1 MQVVMQVDGVKS
13 KTLRTVLIIVLISI
27 HSIGLFSFNQTC
39 EADGPPTLYVGEGEL
54 YTSIQDAIDNSS
66 AGYRI
71 VVYSGTYSGNLT
83 IAHKLDLFGEDKSN
97 TKIVGNGN
105 VDVIKIYAANVNIS
119 HFTIENSGSTNNNA
133 IIKAESGNSI
143 ITDNRISNGYHGIL
157 INNSNG
163 HLIYDNEI
171 TNNNGDG
178 VRLITSSLND
188 NISYNTIT
196 GNHNGIYLYI
206 SQSNNIYE
214 NKIQSNEGHGIFLN
228 KTCHDARIKRNN
240 VSNNN
245 QNGIYLNDY
254 SNSSIISNNEIYSNK
269 ESGIVLENC
278 SVTTISN
285 ANTVNGNTNYGIMIV
300 GSNNNVY
307 NNIISY
313 NKKDGVYLTAD
324 DNTTIFSNNAISHN
338 TLAGIRLY
346 NSTDG
351 RIYGNEIYNNGQY
364 GAYLDFFTKG
374 NRIWNNYFHD
384 NTQNAVDKSINLNT
398 WQFTQSG
405 PNIVGGPDI
414 SGNYWDDFDESI
426 EEAYD
431 NNNDGFADSAYA
443 IYGSNKDNGP
453 LLDVTPPSIDTPQ
466 VSPSSQSIGDYTNIS
481 VIVTDNT
488 EVRNVYLVVTDPNE
502 QTSNFSITQNK
513 TGNTYFCN
521 KQFLSVGNYSFRI
534 TAKDPRN
541 WANSSNVTF
550 YMHEGEPPIIVDNTL
565 TTGSPYSS
573 FTFNT
578 TVTSSETSVS
588 NVEVYVIWNH
598 TGEWKNQSLNDI
610 TGNYFERTVSLNKSI
625 DDLRYHFYARDTWGN
640 AVTGENKTV
649 TITDTQT
656 PSIKIER
663 YGSSFED
670 FPNSHTFGVT
680 VTDDS
685 AVSDVYIEYWYNG
698 SNNMKSDMDYMGNNY
713 YKKVIFSEV
722 ALDNIYCV
730 IYANDTSGNSNNTKN
745 PTAISGGPYSGSV
758 LTEITFNGTDSFDLD
773 GEITNYL
780 WNFGDGTTGNISAP
794 THTYYSNGNY
804 VITLTVTDN
813 DDRTHTS
820 TTQASII
827 NFTKIET
834 SDYTINSVSST
845 YNLNLTKKFYGY
857 DTDGDG
863 VVDTFFDP
871 NDKLTSVHNCHVNIS
886 GIISF
891 LLSVD
896 DDEIPECLWNT
907 FSDEITPVSYFK
919 IQVDDDDIVED
930 DENEQATM
938 TIIVDK
944 ANWIY
949 IEVNDK
955 YPDSPLTVE
964 RGDGDIIYSDMI
976 WRKNGKIYVL
986 DDPDT
991 KYRFFFENIFPELEN
1006 PIFSP
1011 VDGGLINENSTTIT
1025 ISYNTQVTIVYAAF
1039 GSSQIESNLVT
1050 TDNKVFTYTPLPYL
1064 DDGVYTLEIDAQALH
1079 GNDYVSSST
1088 TYIYFAYAE
1097 PPQESFIEKNWMWIA
1112 LGVTITIL
1120 VTAFFAFKY
1129 KLVIIDDFI
1138 YIKNKKI
1145 LPFFRT
1151 IIFGPVSVNVDSDNI
1166 SKAEFYID
1174 GKLKD
1179 ALTNP
1184 PYLWKWNEKAYLKHT
1199 LETKIYDKEGNDT
1212 SSGEMMFYIFNPFKS
1227 R

>member
-39 EADGPPTLYVGEGEL
+39 EADGPPTLYVGEGES

-66 AGYRI
+66 SGYRI
-71 VVYSGTYSGNLT
+71 VVYNGTYSENLT

-97 TKIVGNGN
+97 TKIVGNGS
-105 VDVIKIYAANVNIS
+105 VDVIKIHAANVNIS

-133 IIKAESGNSI
+133 IIKIESGNSI

-157 INNSNG
+157 INNLSG

-171 TNNNGDG
+171 TNNNGNG
-178 VRLITSSLND
+178 VRLINSSSNN
-188 NISYNTIT
+188 NISHNTIT

-206 SQSNNIYE
+206 SQSNDIYE
-214 NKIQSNEGHGIFLN
+214 NKIQNNEGHGIFLN

-254 SNSSIISNNEIYSNK
+254 SNLSIISNNEIYNNK

-285 ANTVNGNTNYGIMIV
+285 ANTINGNANYGIMIV
-300 GSNNNVY
+300 GSDNGVY
-307 NNIISY
+307 NNIISC
-313 NKKDGVYLTAD
+313 NKKDGLYLTAD
-324 DNTTIFSNNAISHN
+324 DNTTISSNNIISHN
-338 TLAGIRLY
+338 TLAGVRLY

-351 RIYGNEIYNNGQY
+351 RICGNEICNNSQC

-384 NTQNAVDKSINLNT
+384 NTQNAVDKSINLNI

-426 EEAYD
+426 EGAYD
-431 NNNDGFADSAYA
+431 NNNDGFADSAYT

-453 LLDVTPPSIDTPQ
+453 LLDVTPPSISTPQ
-466 VSPSSQSIGDYTNIS
+466 ASPSSQSTGDYTNIS

-550 YMHEGEPPIIVDNTL
+550 YMHEGEPPIIVDKSP
-565 TTGSPYSS
+565 TTSPPNSN
-573 FTFNT
+573 FTFNVM
-578 TVTSSETSVS
+578 VTSSETSTS
-588 NVEVYVIWNH
+588 DIEVYVIWNH
-598 TGEWKNQSLNDI
+598 TSKWKNQSMINVV
-610 TGNYFERTVSLNKSI
+610 GNYFERTVSLNKSI
-625 DDLRYHFYARDTWGN
+625 DDLRYHFYARDKWGN
-640 AVTGENKTV
+640 AVTSDNKTV
-649 TITDTQT
+649 TITDAEP

-663 YGSSFED
+663 HGPSFED
-670 FPNSHTFGVT
+670 FPNSHTFEVT

-685 AVSDVYIEYWYNG
+685 AVSDVHIEYWYDG
-698 SNNMKSDMDYMGNNY
+698 SNNMKSNMDYMGNNY

-722 ALDNIYCV
+722 TLDNIYCI
-730 IYANDTSGNSNNTKN
+730 IYANDTSGNSNNTKI

-758 LTEITFNGTDSFDLD
+758 LTEITFNGADSFDLD

-820 TTQASII
+820 TTQANII

-834 SDYTINSVSST
+834 SDSTMNSVSST
-845 YNLNLTKKFYGY
+845 YNLNLTEKFYGY

-863 VVDTFFDP
+863 IVDTFFDP

-919 IQVDDDDIVED
+919 IQVDDDDIAED

-949 IEVNDK
+949 IEVDDK

-964 RGDGDIIYSDMI
+964 RGDGNVIYSDMI

-991 KYRFFFENIFPELEN
+991 KYHFFFENIFPELEN
-1006 PIFSP
+1006 PSFAP
-1011 VDGGLINENSTTIT
+1011 VDGGLINEDSTTIT
-1025 ISYNTQVTIVYAAF
+1025 ISYNTPVTIVYAAF

-1079 GNDYVSSST
+1079 GSDYVSSSA

-1129 KLVIIDDFI
+1129 KLIIIDDFI

-1166 SKAEFYID
+1166 SKAEFYVD

-1179 ALTNP
+1179 ALTSP

-1199 LETKIYDKEGNDT
+1199 LETKIYDKEGNGT
-1212 SSGEMMFYIFNPFKS
+1212 SSDEMTFYIFNPFKS